1 MPPKVARWPT
11 PRLVCGRPGSAGL
24 WLLGAF
30 LLLMPQTAAA
40 YIGPGAG
47 FAVGTTLVTLFVA
60 FFSALAALLLW
71 PFRWLVRFV
80 RRRRAHAKA
89 RVRRVVVLGLDGLD
103 PTLTEQYM
111 AAGKLP
117 NFARLRQMGSYCRL
131 ATTAPAMTPVAWA
144 SFLTGCNPGKHNVF
158 DFLTRDK
165 RTYLPMLSSAHIA
178 PPRRTLRLGRYR
190 LPLGG
195 PDVRR
200 LRKGTPFWHLLGE
213 HGIFSCIIRMP
224 ITFPP
229 EKFRGLLLSA
239 MCVPD
244 LRGSQGT
251 FSYYTSE
258 GVTAQH
264 EGGEQIRV
272 QVNGDLVRSHL
283 VGPPNTLSDGGAPL
297 RCPFT
302 VRIMDADTATL
313 KLCGQTLKLRRG
325 RYTPWVT
332 VEFRAAWGIKVRGI
346 CQFLLLETRPNFRLY
361 VTPIQIDPR
370 RPALPIA
377 HPNMYATYLARL
389 LGPYATLG
397 LAEDTWGLNAGVL
410 DDEAFLHQ
418 VLEADNERV
427 AMFFDALEK
436 VRQGLCVC
444 VVDGPDRVHHMF
456 WRYIDPQHP
465 ARNGQH
471 PRSRPNAIEEMY
483 VRMDNLVGQ
492 TLERIRDQDTLLLVL
507 SDHGCVSFRRGIDLN
522 YWLEQNGYL
531 KLKPD
536 GRGTKYLAG
545 VDWTAT
551 RAYCVGLTGI
561 WLNLRG
567 REAHGIVAPAEAP
580 ALRAELVRKLSGLK
594 DEEAGAV
601 AIERV
606 LDAHQVYRGPYTVE
620 APDLIVGYRPGYRV
634 CWEAAIGQPTD
645 RLFHD
650 NTKAWSGDHIVD
662 PQFVPGVLF
671 ANRPIAADHPHIAD
685 LGPTILDL
693 FGVTV
698 PAHMD
703 GRPLAV
709 APLATA
715 DLRAGRIGASDGKA

>member
-1 MPPKVARWPT
+1 MPFSRKPRNAPT
-11 PRLVCGRPGSAGL
+11 GRNLVCLAAL
-24 WLLGAF
+24 CVFLG
-30 LLLMPQTAAA
+30 LMPQTAAA

-60 FFSALAALLLW
+60 FFSTLAALLVW

-80 RRRRAHAKA
+80 RQRRAHARA
-89 RVRRVVVLGLDGLD
+89 RVKRVVVLGLDGLD

-117 NFARLRQMGSYCRL
+117 NFARLKQTGCYCRL

-178 PPRRTLRLGRYR
+178 PPRKTLRLGRYR

-251 FSYYTSE
+251 FSYYSTNGVSE
-258 GVTAQH
+258 EH

-272 QVNGDLVRSHL
+272 RVEGELVRSHL
-283 VGPPNTLSDGGAPL
+283 VGPPNTLVEGAGPL

-302 VRIMDADTATL
+302 IRITGEETATL
-313 KLCGQTLKLRRG
+313 KVCGQTLKLRRWQ
-325 RYTPWVT
+325 YTPWVT
-332 VEFRAAWGIKVRGI
+332 VEFRAAPGIKVRGI

-377 HPNMYATYLARL
+377 HPNMYAAYLARL

-410 DDEAFLHQ
+410 DDETFLHQ

-465 ARNGQH
+465 ARNGKH
-471 PRSRPNAIEEMY
+471 APCRPAAIEEMY
-483 VRMDNLVGQ
+483 VRMDQLVGQ
-492 TLERIRDQDTLLLVL
+492 TLERIRDRDTLLLVV

-536 GRGTKYLAG
+536 GRGKKYLAG
-545 VDWTAT
+545 VDWSAT

-567 REAHGIVAPAEAP
+567 REARGIVAPEEAP

-594 DEEAGAV
+594 DDQTGEV

-606 LDAHQVYRGPYTVE
+606 LDAHQIYRGPYVAE

-634 CWEAAIGQPTD
+634 CWEAAIGQPTE

-671 ANRPIAADHPHIAD
+671 ANRRILADRPHIAD

-693 FGVTV
+693 FGVAV
-698 PAHMD
+698 PGHMD
-703 GRPLAV
+703 GRPLNV
-709 APLATA
+709 ADDRGA
-715 DLRAGRIGASDGKA
+715 GASAGERGEDGKA